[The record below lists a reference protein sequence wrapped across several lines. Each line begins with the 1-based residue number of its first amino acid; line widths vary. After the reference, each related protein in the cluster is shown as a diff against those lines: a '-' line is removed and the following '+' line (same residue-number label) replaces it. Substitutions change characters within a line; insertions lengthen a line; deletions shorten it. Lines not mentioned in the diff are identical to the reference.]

1 MMNAQSLTNNLWNMI
16 RPYLVWSVVT
26 AMFSVSY
33 FKLMANWRWTL
44 NSVCNRYSASLKNK
58 IVGNGRDLSSVQT
71 ALLES
76 VASLWS
82 GRRITLMW
90 RFENNNWM
98 SHGTVRMFRTVF
110 FVFDLLHTF
119 RTLFEFVDS
128 YLHVIFCSLDIRIAR
143 RFNTVVAT
151 IKFWHTVFLV

>member
-1 MMNAQSLTNNLWNMI
+1 
-16 RPYLVWSVVT
+16 
-26 AMFSVSY
+26 
-33 FKLMANWRWTL
+33 
-44 NSVCNRYSASLKNK
+44 
-58 IVGNGRDLSSVQT
+58 
-71 ALLES
+71 
-76 VASLWS
+76 
-82 GRRITLMW
+82 
-90 RFENNNWM
+90 M

-151 IKFWHTVFLV
+151 IKF